1 MRFLGGEQI
10 IVGAGGAAFCICQ
23 GSRENGRGTRQPV
36 CDGHDFD
43 NTGTALLAR

>member
-1 MRFLGGEQI
+1 MWAPVVLPFAY
-10 IVGAGGAAFCICQ
+10 VG
-23 GSRENGRGTRQPV
+23 GSRENGRGTRQPP